1 MMPDAR
7 TLVSMAK
14 NRYDCPTT
22 QGVRDRT
29 KEEDRFL
36 EEHSVNRLLKLSRQ
50 IDWLTERVGKSII
63 WLVLV
68 VTLIA
73 ATNAVMRYTVNY
85 SSNAFLEIQW
95 YLFSAIFLLG
105 AGYTLMRNE
114 HVRIDLIAGRFS
126 KRGQTWIDVFGI
138 IFFLMPMAIA
148 VMYLS
153 WPIFVLA
160 LQNNEQSSNAGG
172 LPVWPV
178 RLLVPIGFFLL
189 VIQGFSELIK
199 RIGFLMGLCPDP
211 TAKSHAMTAEEEL
224 ALAIKA
230 RKGDL

>member
-1 MMPDAR
+1 MQA
-7 TLVSMAK
+7 
-14 NRYDCPTT
+14 
-22 QGVRDRT
+22 
-29 KEEDRFL
+29 
-36 EEHSVNRLLKLSRQ
+36 LLKLSSL
-50 IDWLTERVGKSII
+50 IDALTERVGKAII

-73 ATNAVMRYTVNY
+73 TGNAVMRYTLNY

-114 HVRIDLIAGRFS
+114 HVRIDLIAGRLS
-126 KRGQTWIDVFGI
+126 RRGQAWIDIFGI
-138 IFFLMPMAIA
+138 IFFLLPMAVA

-153 WPIFVLA
+153 WPIFLLA
-160 LQNNEQSSNAGG
+160 LNNNEQSSNAGG
-172 LPVWPV
+172 LVVWPV

-189 VIQGFSELIK
+189 VIQGVSELIK
-199 RIGFLMGLCPDP
+199 RFGFLQGLCSDP
-211 TAKSHAMTAEEEL
+211 TAKGHKPTPEEEL

-230 RKGDL
+230 QKGEL